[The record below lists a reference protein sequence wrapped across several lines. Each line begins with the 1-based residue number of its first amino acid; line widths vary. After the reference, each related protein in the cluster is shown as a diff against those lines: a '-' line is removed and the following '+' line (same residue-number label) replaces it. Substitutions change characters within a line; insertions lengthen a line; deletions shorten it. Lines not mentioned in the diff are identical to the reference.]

1 MGQPIEDKNSDEDNV
16 EQSSVL
22 FEDETE
28 IYDLTISD
36 NFLENL
42 SDYSDI
48 TSTPTLSEGHQF
60 TSSDFLSDEDIF
72 GPSIT
77 EISSE
82 IHEDWIA
89 ALTAGTDF
97 DFDLAYSSHE
107 LLTLDGN
114 NTIYDTSTSNSLIIT
129 QDGLQD
135 ISTGSKTTD
144 IFIELGSTAKI
155 SGDLSTI
162 NLYVSEG
169 GFNDVQFEGHF
180 DGIEFNLLIEN
191 PEKIPEVEIDGDKL
205 LLRGDSIQEIDL
217 SNTEFVLTGV
227 NVNFYSSEGLV
238 DTQAL
243 GPIFNEQE
251 QSPLQYS
258 QSEINAPDS
267 YSEQLLFEDDVE
279 IIQISK
285 SQPFTTTS
293 NDILSDTFGV
303 QGDGPTGFEI
313 KLENQM
319 NTLEEATLLLDTET
333 LFLDPLDVF
342 SDEDFL

>member
-1 MGQPIEDKNSDEDNV
+1 MGQPIKDKSSDEDNA
-16 EQSSVL
+16 EQTSVL

-28 IYDLTISD
+28 IYELIISD

-42 SDYSDI
+42 SDYGDLTKS
-48 TSTPTLSEGHQF
+48 STLSEGYEF

-82 IHEDWIA
+82 INQDWIA

-144 IFIELGSTAKI
+144 IFVELGSTAKI
-155 SGDLSTI
+155 SGDLSTV
-162 NLYVSEG
+162 NLFVSEQG
-169 GFNDVQFEGHF
+169 LKDIQFEGHF
-180 DGIEFNLLIEN
+180 DGIEFNLLIKNSET
-191 PEKIPEVEIDGDKL
+191 IPEVEIEGDKL
-205 LLRGDSIQEIDL
+205 LLKGDNTQEIDF
-217 SNTEFVLTGV
+217 SNTEFVLSGV

-238 DTQAL
+238 DTQTL
-243 GPIFNEQE
+243 GPIFNEQG
-251 QSPLQYS
+251 QKPLQYS
-258 QSEINAPDS
+258 QSEIDAPDS
-267 YSEQLLFEDDVE
+267 YTEQLLFEDDVE
-279 IIQISK
+279 IIQMSNN
-285 SQPFTTTS
+285 QTYTTNSS
-293 NDILSDTFGV
+293 NEFAYTFGA
-303 QGDGPTGFEI
+303 QGDGHTDFEI
-313 KLENQM
+313 KLESQINAV
-319 NTLEEATLLLDTET
+319 EEASLLLEAET
-333 LFLDPLDVF
+333 LFMDPLDVF

>member
-1 MGQPIEDKNSDEDNV
+1 MGQPIKDKSSDEDNA
-16 EQSSVL
+16 EQTSVL

-28 IYDLTISD
+28 IYELIISD

-42 SDYSDI
+42 SDYGDLTKS
-48 TSTPTLSEGHQF
+48 STLSEGYEF

-82 IHEDWIA
+82 INQDWIA

-144 IFIELGSTAKI
+144 IFVELGSTAKI
-155 SGDLSTI
+155 SGDLSTV
-162 NLYVSEG
+162 NLFVSEQG
-169 GFNDVQFEGHF
+169 LKDIQFEGHF
-180 DGIEFNLLIEN
+180 DGIEFNLLIKNSET
-191 PEKIPEVEIDGDKL
+191 IPEVEIEGDKL
-205 LLRGDSIQEIDL
+205 LLKGDNTQEIDF
-217 SNTEFVLTGV
+217 SNTEFVLSGV

-238 DTQAL
+238 DTQTL
-243 GPIFNEQE
+243 GPIFNEQG
-251 QSPLQYS
+251 QKPLQYS
-258 QSEINAPDS
+258 QSEIDAPDS
-267 YSEQLLFEDDVE
+267 YTEQLLFEDDVE
-279 IIQISK
+279 IIQMSNN
-285 SQPFTTTS
+285 QTYTTNSS
-293 NDILSDTFGV
+293 NESAYTFGA
-303 QGDGPTGFEI
+303 QGDDHTDFEI
-313 KLENQM
+313 KLESQINAV
-319 NTLEEATLLLDTET
+319 EEASLLLEAET
-333 LFLDPLDVF
+333 LFMDPLDVF